1 MELADA
7 GVGRRT
13 GYKADDGSF
22 LKVGGIETCV
32 YIYEHKTEHAQC
44 SQTHFS
50 QIGGGI
56 IINVTRGELEKCADK
71 LHHYSLLPFFKDNE
85 EVLKD
90 YKHRSAPEDHG
101 IKSDIVELQEIV
113 DGKKRDKNT
122 PFECS
127 GQILYNWSENDWTKR
142 LVTGLQKML
151 PNHNV
156 TYTAE
161 WGTQWDKNLLTHLGV
176 KIGSANY
183 FLFRGSPDI
192 VIGNK
197 HLANLGIS
205 GSTSNDS
212 SSEDEIIENSH
223 QRPPMQG
230 ASIFELP
237 EKVGEVFGG
246 LHILLVSKI
255 LKRIQKGKAIDSK
268 YEVKGLLI
276 DKLCGSILCVLKLE
290 ISEGESVMEL
300 CLTNYARGIL
310 KPSRLCTEV
319 W

>member
-1 MELADA
+1 
-7 GVGRRT
+7 
-13 GYKADDGSF
+13 
-22 LKVGGIETCV
+22 
-32 YIYEHKTEHAQC
+32 
-44 SQTHFS
+44 
-50 QIGGGI
+50 
-56 IINVTRGELEKCADK
+56 
-71 LHHYSLLPFFKDNE
+71 
-85 EVLKD
+85 
-90 YKHRSAPEDHG
+90 
-101 IKSDIVELQEIV
+101 
-113 DGKKRDKNT
+113 
-122 PFECS
+122 
-127 GQILYNWSENDWTKR
+127 
-142 LVTGLQKML
+142 ML

-161 WGTQWDKNLLTHLGV
+161 WGTQWDNNLLTRLGV
-176 KIGSANY
+176 KEIGSANY

-212 SSEDEIIENSH
+212 SSEDELIENSH
-223 QRPPMQG
+223 QCPPLQG

-255 LKRIQKGKAIDSK
+255 LQKGKAIDSK

-290 ISEGESVMEL
+290 ISEGEAVMEL

-310 KPSRLCTEV
+310 EPSQLCTEV
-319 W
+319 KTLVGQ